1 MTKAFSNIAEL
12 LVKGTGP
19 KTKAQEVLETYIDK
33 SPTKVEEGLQ
43 SLPEADESKNI
54 FEALSSIFGKKIT
67 KKDIDIGK
75 EELSKTRSGYKDII
89 IEDLEESVRDVTE
102 GKKTVEAH
110 KELVD
115 KLKPIRPF
123 ESSPSITEP
132 EEIPFVLRAN
142 KLYDKDGVVKENA
155 GVYQLNKNIKDGE
168 FIETRLD
175 IPAYLDFDKWV
186 AVLTR
191 TSQGKKE
198 NIYSPTALLQ
208 NVEFKPGSN
217 LAAKVGRGDRYT
229 SGKSKGKKYEKGP
242 FGTIKGQWINHNPK
256 ALETLANK
264 LINSLEYVQVGHD
277 PRRHGV
283 FYTRENFKQ
292 GDNIIPKQTAIEY
305 ADEVIQVGPLV
316 LAKNPRFT
324 NIQNYEKGG
333 MIAKDYYKNYNT
345 QRAI

>member
-19 KTKAQEVLETYIDK
+19 KTRAQEILETYIDK

-102 GKKTVEAH
+102 GKKTVKAH

-132 EEIPFVLRAN
+132 E
-142 KLYDKDGVVKENA
+142 
-155 GVYQLNKNIKDGE
+155 
-168 FIETRLD
+168 
-175 IPAYLDFDKWV
+175 
-186 AVLTR
+186 
-191 TSQGKKE
+191 
-198 NIYSPTALLQ
+198 
-208 NVEFKPGSN
+208 
-217 LAAKVGRGDRYT
+217 
-229 SGKSKGKKYEKGP
+229 
-242 FGTIKGQWINHNPK
+242 
-256 ALETLANK
+256 
-264 LINSLEYVQVGHD
+264 
-277 PRRHGV
+277 
-283 FYTRENFKQ
+283 
-292 GDNIIPKQTAIEY
+292 
-305 ADEVIQVGPLV
+305 
-316 LAKNPRFT
+316 
-324 NIQNYEKGG
+324 
-333 MIAKDYYKNYNT
+333 
-345 QRAI
+345 